1 MTQKTLILIDGHAL
15 AFRSYY
21 ALERSGMKT
30 TYNQPTFAVF
40 GFFKAMF
47 DLLKNPQIK
56 PDCIAV
62 TFDVGRETFRLKE
75 YSEYKANRESM
86 PDALRSQIQLI
97 IEGLKAF
104 SIPIYTKEGYEAD
117 DVIGTIA
124 REAKELGHKT
134 IILTGDQDSFQLIDR
149 AGYVKVLIP
158 SKGELKEY
166 DWNAVYEKL
175 QVYPFQIVDY
185 KALRGDTSDNIPGIR
200 GIGEKTA
207 VKLLDRF
214 ENLEQIFAHADEIKE
229 NSIRN
234 KIKEGE
240 EIARLSQFLARIKT
254 DVEVGFDFEQTKLEM
269 PDIEKVGAFFQQV
282 QFFNFLRNIKD
293 ILKPFSSEENN
304 ESILSLPTDED
315 LGALQS
321 GQMQLSLFT
330 QEQKPQCNTNFNFEK
345 ITLVD
350 DESFEKF
357 VAELKTQTLFSID
370 TETTGVDPFD
380 VDLVGIAIAY
390 NPQIGAENGKVKI
403 DCSKEN
409 NTKSYYIPILHQI
422 GEQLELDYVLEK
434 LNPIFEDKNIAK
446 TMQNGKYDINVL
458 RRHGANL
465 EGVIFDTMLASYV
478 KDSSRKHGLKNQAGE
493 HLNYLMKEIEALIG
507 KGKHAQTM
515 DLVLIEDAADYAC
528 DDAFATLELTRFWTE
543 NLNDKEKDLLYNIEI
558 PLLCVLVDMECAGV
572 SVDKAYLKELSKE
585 LDAKILVLEEKI
597 YGIVGETFNLNSPK
611 QVGDI
616 LFDKMQLKAKGKTKT
631 RTGYSTNAK
640 ILEELAEEHEVVRL
654 ILEHRH
660 YQKLKSTYID
670 NLPQLINF
678 NDDRIHTSFNQAATT
693 TGRLS
698 SSNPNLQ
705 NIPIR
710 TEVGNRI
717 RKAFVP
723 SDKNSYVILSADYSQ
738 IELRLLAHCSR
749 DDELIDA
756 FCSDEDVH
764 TITASKVFEV
774 PVDGVEKD
782 MRRKAKAVNFGI
794 IYGQSRYGLA
804 KSLGISSA
812 AAQMFIDKYFATYPN
827 VKKFMDETV
836 HFAHQHGYVE
846 TMYGRKRYLQDELNA
861 SNHQIREFGERA
873 AINAPMQGA
882 AADLVKLAMIEVHK
896 QLKERNLKSKMV
908 VQVHDELVL
917 EVEKSELEEVKDIVV
932 KAMEM
937 GQPLLV
943 PLKIDVAVSSS
954 WMEVDGEE

>member
-30 TYNQPTFAVF
+30 TYNQPTFAIF

-47 DLLKNPQIK
+47 DLLKNPKIK

-97 IEGLKAF
+97 IEGLQAF
-104 SIPIYTKEGYEAD
+104 NIPIYTKEGYEAD

-214 ENLEQIFAHADEIKE
+214 ENLEQILANSNEIKE
-229 NSIRN
+229 KALKQ
-234 KIKEGE
+234 KIQEGK

-254 DVEVGFDFEQTKLEM
+254 DVDINFDFEKTKLEM
-269 PDIEKVGAFFQQV
+269 PDIEKVGAYFQQV

-304 ESILSLPTDED
+304 DSILKLPTDED

-321 GQMQLSLFT
+321 GQMQLGLFT
-330 QEQKPQCNTNFNFEK
+330 QEQKPQCKTNFNFEK
-345 ITLVD
+345 HTLVLQKD
-350 DESFEKF
+350 FEKF
-357 VAELKTQTLFSID
+357 IEEIKQQTLFAID
-370 TETTGVDPFD
+370 TETTGIDPIEA
-380 VDLVGIAIAY
+380 DLVGIAIAF
-390 NPQIGAENGKVKI
+390 NPQIGAENGKIKI
-403 DCSKEN
+403 DCNKEN
-409 NTKSYYIPILHQI
+409 KTKSYYIPILHQV
-422 GEQLELDYVLEK
+422 GDQLDLEYVLEK
-434 LNPIFEDKNIAK
+434 LRPILADKSIAK
-446 TMQNGKYDINVL
+446 TTQNGKYDLNVL
-458 RRHGANL
+458 YKYSAPIENI
-465 EGVIFDTMLASYV
+465 IFDTMLASYV

-493 HLNYLMKEIEALIG
+493 HLNYLMKEIETLIG
-507 KGKHAQTM
+507 KGKNADTM
-515 DLVLIEDAADYAC
+515 DLVLIEDASDYAC
-528 DDAFATLELTRFWTE
+528 DDAFATLELTRFWSE
-543 NLNDKEKDLLYNIEI
+543 NLDEKEKDLLYNIEV
-558 PLLCVLVDMECAGV
+558 PLLKVLAEMERNGV
-572 SVDKAYLKELSKE
+572 SVDKNYLMELSEE
-585 LDAKILVLEEKI
+585 LDSKIKILEEKI
-597 YGIVGETFNLNSPK
+597 WQMAGVSFNLNSPK
-611 QVGDI
+611 QVGEI
-616 LFDKMQLKAKGKTKT
+616 LFDKLQLKAKGKNKTK
-631 RTGYSTNAK
+631 TGYSTNAK
-640 ILEELAEEHEVVRL
+640 VLEELAEEHEIVRL
-654 ILEHRH
+654 ILENRH

-670 NLPQLINF
+670 NLPQLISF
-678 NDDRIHTSFNQAATT
+678 TDERIHTSFNQASTT

-717 RKAFVP
+717 RKAFIP
-723 SDKNSYVILSADYSQ
+723 KDKNSSVILSADYSQ

-804 KSLGISSA
+804 KSLGISSVS
-812 AAQMFIDKYFATYPN
+812 AQEFIDKYFATYPN
-827 VKKFMDETV
+827 VKTFMEETIR
-836 HFAHQHGYVE
+836 FAHQNGYVE
-846 TMYGRKRYLQDELNA
+846 TMYGRKRYLQDELNS

-882 AADLVKLAMIEVHK
+882 AADLVKLAMVEVHK
-896 QLKERNLKSKMV
+896 QLKEKHLKSKMII
-908 VQVHDELVL
+908 QVHDELVL
-917 EVEKSELEEVKDIVV
+917 EVDKTELEEVKEIV
-932 KAMEM
+932 KSAMEM
-937 GQPLLV
+937 NQPLLV
-943 PLKIDVAVSSS
+943 PLKIDIQIGSS
-954 WMEVDGEE
+954 WMESEDEE